1 MKSAHSYDTA
11 VIGAGVFGAWTAHE
25 LQRAGQAVVLLDAYG
40 AANSRASSGGESRII
55 RMSYGADEIY
65 TRWAARALP
74 LWQELNRQAQPP
86 LFQRTGVLWLAPA
99 REPYLQATLMTLQTV
114 GVAFEKLTPAE
125 LAERFPQLALDEELC
140 GIYEPDSGVIMARRA
155 VQTLVRHLI
164 ERGVTYL
171 PEAVSAP
178 SGTGRLN
185 AIRTARGL
193 HISAANFVFAC
204 GPWLP
209 KIFPDLLGDVIRPTR
224 QEVFFFG
231 VPAGDERFGPTAMPA
246 WMDFKALLYALP
258 DLEGR
263 GVKLAIDQ
271 HGPEF
276 DPDAGERRP
285 SEEGLAAVRTHLA
298 RRLPS
303 LRTAPLVEARVCQYE
318 NTPHGD
324 LLLDRHPALTNVWL
338 AGGGSG
344 HGFKHGP
351 SVGAYMAQL
360 LTTARPVSESR
371 FTLAAQRRVRQ
382 RMVY

>member
-1 MKSAHSYDTA
+1 MRLIHSYDTA

-25 LQRAGQAVVLLDAYG
+25 LQRAGQSVVLLDAYG
-40 AANSRASSGGESRII
+40 AAHNRASSGGESRII

-74 LWQELNRQAQPP
+74 RWQELNRQTQPP
-86 LFQRTGVLWLAPA
+86 LFQRTGVLWLAPL
-99 REPYLQATLMTLQTV
+99 REPYLQATLTTLQTV
-114 GVAFEKLTPAE
+114 GIAFEKLTPTE
-125 LAERFPQLALDEELC
+125 LAERFPQLALDEELW
-140 GIYEPDSGVIMARRA
+140 GIYEPESGVIMARRA
-155 VQTLVRHLI
+155 VQTLVGQLI
-164 ERGVTYL
+164 ERGATYL
-171 PEAVSAP
+171 PEAVLAP
-178 SGTGRLN
+178 SGTGQLN
-185 AIRTARGL
+185 SLRTTGGWTVA
-193 HISAANFVFAC
+193 AANFVFAC

-209 KIFPDLLGDVIRPTR
+209 KIFPDLLGDLIRPTR

-231 VPAGDERFGPTAMPA
+231 VPAGAHSFAATAMPA
-246 WMDFKALLYALP
+246 WMDFNALVYALP

-276 DPDAGERRP
+276 DPDAGARLP
-285 SEEGLAAVRTHLA
+285 SEAGLAAVRTHLA
-298 RRLPS
+298 RRLPG
-303 LRTAPLVEARVCQYE
+303 LRAAPLVEARVCQYE

-324 LLLDRHPALTNVWL
+324 LLLDRHPAFTNVWL

-351 SVGAYMAQL
+351 CVGAYLAEL
-360 LTTARPVSESR
+360 LTATRPASESR

-382 RMVY
+382 RLVY